1 MPQPEPQI
9 FEATN
14 PQQQKLFIQQFCQT
28 LNGNEVIAFYG
39 DLGSGK
45 TFSIGIIAEY
55 FGVTEPV
62 SSPSFNLMNEYQGDI
77 KIYHIDL
84 YRIKDPVELEFLR
97 WDYLIQSDGLILIEW
112 ADKAENFLPPERIDI
127 EIDYVVPQGRKLVIT
142 RKGD

>member
-1 MPQPEPQI
+1 
-9 FEATN
+9 
-14 PQQQKLFIQQFCQT
+14 
-28 LNGNEVIAFYG
+28 
-39 DLGSGK
+39 
-45 TFSIGIIAEY
+45 
-55 FGVTEPV
+55 
-62 SSPSFNLMNEYQGDI
+62 MNEYQGDI